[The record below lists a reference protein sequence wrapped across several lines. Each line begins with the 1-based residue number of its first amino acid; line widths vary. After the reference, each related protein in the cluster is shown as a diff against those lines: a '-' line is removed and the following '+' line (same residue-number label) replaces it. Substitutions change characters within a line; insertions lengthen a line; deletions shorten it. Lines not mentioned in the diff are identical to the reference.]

1 MALLQT
7 IRDRFFDI
15 RSGEAPK
22 AFGLSFYFFLVIAV
36 FWVLKPLKRGLLI
49 GYFGEDPITLV
60 GWTLTG
66 AEAEQM
72 GKVLN
77 MFVAYAIVVAF
88 TWLSTRL
95 SRQQLVAAFSAV
107 FGGLFVLFAVTIE
120 GLGQAGVWSFY
131 VLGDIWTTVMVATFW
146 AITNDLN
153 TADEAER
160 LYGVIGLGGVVGGFV
175 GASVVSGLVTDIGR
189 APLLLGLLLPLAA
202 IVGLVYWINRCEVQ
216 RGTCPED
223 ERPCCPEEDAS
234 ASAEEAETSGAN
246 AALEG
251 AKLVFQSKYLL
262 GIAGVLA
269 LYEVT
274 SNVVDFQ
281 LATVVETRITS
292 DLARDQFFGFIGQAT
307 GIVSILVQ
315 LIVTPYVL
323 KRFGVRVA
331 LFVLPAVVLIGSMGF
346 LAVPVLALAGF
357 MSVGDNALNYSI
369 NQSAKEALYTPT
381 SQDAKYKAKA
391 FIDMFV
397 QRAAKVFSVGLNLS
411 LPALVFGSV
420 RWLSIPVIG
429 IIAAWL
435 GVIRFLGQQFETR
448 AAAQRT
454 AEGDGAA
461 PDAAPA
467 LAEAEEPTDAGEADA
482 GAAERGTA
490 S

>member
-1 MALLQT
+1 MASIRL

-22 AFGLSFYFFLVIAV
+22 AFGLSFYFFLVIAI

-49 GYFGEDPITLV
+49 GYFGEDPITMA
-60 GWTLTG
+60 GWTLSG

-77 MFVAYAIVVAF
+77 MIVAYAVVVAF

-175 GASVVSGLVTDIGR
+175 GASVVSGFVTDIGR
-189 APLLLGLLLPLAA
+189 APLLVGLLVPLAF
-202 IVGLVYWINRCEVQ
+202 IVGIAYWVNRCEVQ
-216 RGTCPED
+216 RGQCPED
-223 ERPCCPEEDAS
+223 ERPCCPEETS
-234 ASAEEAETSGAN
+234 APENAEGPDTPGAN
-246 AALEG
+246 AAIEG
-251 AKLVFQSKYLL
+251 ARLVLQSKYLL

-281 LATVVETRITS
+281 LASVVEASITS

-307 GIVSILVQ
+307 GVVSILVQ

-331 LFVLPAVVLIGSMGF
+331 LFVLPAVVLLGAMGF

-381 SQDAKYKAKA
+381 SKDAKYKAKA

-411 LPALVFGSV
+411 LPALAFGSV

-429 IIAAWL
+429 IIAAWI
-435 GVIRFLGQQFETR
+435 GVIRFLGRQFE
-448 AAAQRT
+448 AQASVHRRP
-454 AEGDGAA
+454 G
-461 PDAAPA
+461 
-467 LAEAEEPTDAGEADA
+467 GE
-482 GAAERGTA
+482 GAAEGTGKPSDGVDAAADVGTA
-490 S
+490 P

>member
-49 GYFGEDPITLV
+49 SYFGDDPITMV
-60 GWTLTG
+60 GWTLSG

-77 MFVAYAIVVAF
+77 MFVAYAVVVAF

-107 FGGLFVLFAVTIE
+107 FGGLFVLFALTIE
-120 GLGQAGVWSFY
+120 GLGQVGVWSFY

-175 GASVVSGLVTDIGR
+175 GASVVSGMVTGVGR
-189 APLLLGLLLPLAA
+189 APLLLGLLVPLGL
-202 IVGLVYWINRCEVQ
+202 IVGLVYYVNRCEVR
-216 RGTCPED
+216 RGACPED
-223 ERPCCPEEDAS
+223 GHPCCPEDDAVADSAEDAADADS
-234 ASAEEAETSGAN
+234 AN

-251 AKLVFQSKYLL
+251 AQLVFRSKYLL
-262 GIAGVLA
+262 SIAGVLA
-269 LYEVT
+269 LYEIT

-281 LATVVETRITS
+281 LASVVETSIAS

-331 LFVLPAVVLIGSMGF
+331 LFVLPAVVLVGSVGF

-381 SQDAKYKAKA
+381 SQDEKYKAKA

-420 RWLSIPVIG
+420 RWLSVPAIG

-448 AAAQRT
+448 AAEQRA
-454 AEGDGAA
+454 AEGDGVATEAA
-461 PDAAPA
+461 DVA
-467 LAEAEEPTDAGEADA
+467 LADAEKGADETT
-482 GAAERGTA
+482 GTGTA
-490 S
+490 P

>member
-1 MALLQT
+1 MAALQT
-7 IRDRFFDI
+7 IRDRFFGI
-15 RSGEAPK
+15 RAGEAPK

-49 GYFGEDPITLV
+49 SYFGDDPITMV

-77 MFVAYAIVVAF
+77 MVVAYGIVVVF
-88 TWLSTRL
+88 TWLSNFL
-95 SRQQLVAAFSAV
+95 SRQQLVATFSAV
-107 FGGLFVLFAVTIE
+107 FGGLFVLFAFTIE
-120 GLGQAGVWSFY
+120 GLGQFGVWSFY

-175 GASVVSGLVTDIGR
+175 GASVVSGLVTGIGR
-189 APLLLGLLLPLAA
+189 APLLLGLLVPLGL
-202 IVGLVYWINRCEVQ
+202 IVGIVYWVNRCEVR
-216 RGTCPED
+216 RGNCPEGT
-223 ERPCCPEEDAS
+223 PCCPEDDAGD
-234 ASAEEAETSGAN
+234 SAEDELDADGAN

-251 AKLVFQSKYLL
+251 AQLVFRSKYLL
-262 GIAGVLA
+262 SIAAVLA
-269 LYEVT
+269 LYEIT
-274 SNVVDFQ
+274 SNIVDFQ
-281 LATVVETRITS
+281 LASIVETSITD

-323 KRFGVRVA
+323 NRYGVRVA
-331 LFVLPAVVLIGSMGF
+331 LFVLPAVVLMGSVGF

-381 SQDAKYKAKA
+381 SQDEKYKAKA

-411 LPALVFGSV
+411 LPALVS
-420 RWLSIPVIG
+420 S
-429 IIAAWL
+429 
-435 GVIRFLGQQFETR
+435 
-448 AAAQRT
+448 
-454 AEGDGAA
+454 GACGGCRCL
-461 PDAAPA
+461 PCW
-467 LAEAEEPTDAGEADA
+467 
-482 GAAERGTA
+482 
-490 S
+490 

>member
-1 MALLQT
+1 MALLHT

-15 RSGEAPK
+15 RAGEAPK
-22 AFGLSFYFFLVIAV
+22 AFGLSFYFFLVIAI

-49 GYFGEDPITLV
+49 SYFGEAPITMA
-60 GWTLTG
+60 GWTLSG

-77 MFVAYAIVVAF
+77 MVVAYGIVVVF

-95 SRQQLVAAFSAV
+95 SRQQLVAAFSAA

-120 GLGQAGVWSFY
+120 GLGQVGVWSFY

-160 LYGVIGLGGVVGGFV
+160 LYGIIGLGGVVGGFV
-175 GASVVSGLVTDIGR
+175 GASVVSGMVTDFGR
-189 APLLLGLLLPLAA
+189 APLLLGLLVPLAL
-202 IVGLVYWINRCEVQ
+202 IVGLVYWVNRCEVR
-216 RGTCPED
+216 RGACPED
-223 ERPCCPEEDAS
+223 ERPCCPDGAPITDADDEDAS
-234 ASAEEAETSGAN
+234 SAN

-251 AKLVFQSKYLL
+251 ARLVLRSKYLL

-269 LYEVT
+269 LYEIT
-274 SNVVDFQ
+274 SNIVDFQ
-281 LATVVETRITS
+281 LASVVEAGIAS

-323 KRFGVRVA
+323 NRYGVKVA
-331 LFVLPAVVLIGSMGF
+331 LFVLPAVVLIGSVGF

-381 SQDAKYKAKA
+381 SQDEKYKAKA

-420 RWLSIPVIG
+420 RWLSVPVVLVIG
-429 IIAAWL
+429 AWL
-435 GVIRFLGQQFETR
+435 AVIRFLGQQFEVRAEPTGIAGDGTTE
-448 AAAQRT
+448 AAAPERASNNART
-454 AEGDGAA
+454 A
-461 PDAAPA
+461 
-467 LAEAEEPTDAGEADA
+467 
-482 GAAERGTA
+482 

>member
-1 MALLQT
+1 MASLQT
-7 IRDRFFDI
+7 IRDRFFGI
-15 RSGEAPK
+15 RAGEAPK

-49 GYFGEDPITLV
+49 SYFGEDPITMA

-77 MFVAYAIVVAF
+77 MVVAYGIVVVF
-88 TWLSTRL
+88 TWLSNFL
-95 SRQQLVAAFSAV
+95 SRQQLVATFSAV
-107 FGGLFVLFAVTIE
+107 FGGLFVLFAFTIE
-120 GLGQAGVWSFY
+120 GLGQFGVWSFY

-175 GASVVSGLVTDIGR
+175 GASVVSGLVTGIGR
-189 APLLLGLLLPLAA
+189 APLLLGLLVPLAL
-202 IVGLVYWINRCEVQ
+202 IVGIVYWVNRCEVQ
-216 RGTCPED
+216 RGRCPEGT
-223 ERPCCPEEDAS
+223 PCCPDDATGDGAEDEIDAD
-234 ASAEEAETSGAN
+234 GAN

-262 GIAGVLA
+262 SIAAVLA
-269 LYEVT
+269 LYEIT
-274 SNVVDFQ
+274 SNIVDFQ
-281 LATVVETRITS
+281 LASIVETSITD

-323 KRFGVRVA
+323 NRYGVRVA
-331 LFVLPAVVLIGSMGF
+331 LFVLPAVVLMGSVGF
-346 LAVPVLALAGF
+346 LAVPILALAGF

-381 SQDAKYKAKA
+381 SQDEKYKAKA

-420 RWLSIPVIG
+420 RWLSVPALLVIG
-429 IIAAWL
+429 AWL
-435 GVIRFLGQQFETR
+435 GVVRFLGQQFETR
-448 AAAQRT
+448 AAEQRD
-454 AEGDGAA
+454 ASGDGVADGVADGDA
-461 PDAAPA
+461 PDLAPS
-467 LAEAEEPTDAGEADA
+467 DS
-482 GAAERGTA
+482 GAAADMGTA